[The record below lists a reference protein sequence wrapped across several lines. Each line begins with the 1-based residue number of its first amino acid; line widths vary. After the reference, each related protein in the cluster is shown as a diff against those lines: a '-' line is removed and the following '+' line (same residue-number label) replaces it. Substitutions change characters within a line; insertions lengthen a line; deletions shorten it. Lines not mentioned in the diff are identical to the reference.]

1 MPASGHRRKPGVP
14 IALPEP
20 EAAFHLLEGLRHV
33 ALAASG
39 GSDSMALMRLAHA
52 WAAGLAN
59 GPKLSVL
66 TVDHGLR
73 PNAAEEARQVADWT
87 KALGLHHQVLN
98 WAGPKPSTGIQARAR
113 KARYDLMAEWC
124 KANAGE
130 VLLTAHT
137 RDDQAETVL
146 MRLGRTLSPAS
157 LAGIPLLGQ
166 WRGLPV
172 LRPLLGME
180 RQRLRQLLVATGQG
194 WIDDP
199 SNDDP
204 RFERVRMRH
213 QLVELAP
220 SGVTAERLVRL
231 GHACAGADAL
241 LERCA
246 GQWIGLWLKE
256 DDAGICFAPLAEL
269 ETLPSALQQR
279 ILGRIVCHYGGGR
292 LKPEPAELLRLC
304 RWLCSGGPPR
314 RTLAGAI
321 AGRRK
326 TSFWV
331 TREAVRIDAEPLI
344 IRDGT
349 RAIWD
354 GRFAIEAP
362 EGSTITPAG
371 DRKPSLNQAVP
382 VYARRAYPV
391 VVVPESAV
399 GRVNVQF
406 LRLSRP

>member
-1 MPASGHRRKPGVP
+1 M
-14 IALPEP
+14 
-20 EAAFHLLEGLRHV
+20 
-33 ALAASG
+33 ALAVSG
-39 GSDSMALMRLAHA
+39 GSDSMALMRLAHD

-73 PNAAEEARQVADWT
+73 PNAAVEARQVADWA

-98 WAGPKPSTGIQARAR
+98 WSGPKPATGIQARAR
-113 KARYDLMAEWC
+113 TARYDLMASWC

-146 MRLGRTLSPAS
+146 MRLRRTASPAS

-172 LRPLLGME
+172 FRPLLGME
-180 RQRLRQLLVATGQG
+180 RQALRQHLVAAGQD

-213 QLVELAP
+213 QLVALAQI
-220 SGVTAERLVRL
+220 GVTTERLVRL

-241 LERCA
+241 LERCV
-246 GQWIGLWLKE
+246 GQWISLWLKE
-256 DDAGICFAPLAEL
+256 DGAGICFAPLAEL
-269 ETLPSALQQR
+269 KPLPAVLQQR

-292 LKPEPAELLRLC
+292 LKPEPAELSRLC
-304 RWLCSGGPPR
+304 NWLGSGGSPR

-331 TREAVRIDAEPLI
+331 TREAARIDAEPLI
-344 IRDGT
+344 IGDGA

-362 EGSTITPAG
+362 EGSAITPAG
-371 DRKPSLNQAVP
+371 DRAPLLEQAVP

-391 VVVPESAV
+391 VFVPESAK
-399 GRVNVQF
+399 GRVNVRF